1 MAFNGKSTTILDII
15 ERVRRSGI
23 GDFTEEEAK
32 EWTWEVISLLGVPS
46 FYVDKVATLLVE
58 NARAT
63 LPYDLYD
70 MSECGIRDYYTKI
83 VLRKESDIF
92 YDRDK
97 VGDLN
102 NSTNLNFEYPSVVYI
117 DGVATD
123 LGDGYLTAVPKQV
136 FQKQEYTYK
145 FLNDGFISTGFKTGI
160 IEVAYKAFPVDNDGG
175 PLINDDAKTIRA
187 VVEYIKKQVIYRMWL
202 REEVSNA
209 VKQQIDKD
217 CAWAITSARSNASLG
232 SVDEWEAI
240 RARTMRMVRDPNMAR
255 IGFRGYG
262 YGEGLD
268 MNSPRTR

>member
-15 ERVRRSGI
+15 ERVRRTGI
-23 GDFTEEEAK
+23 SDFTEEEAK
-32 EWTWEVISLLGVPS
+32 EWAWEVISLLGVPS

-70 MSECGIRDYYTKI
+70 MSEGGIRDYYTKI

-92 YDRDK
+92 YDRER
-97 VGDLN
+97 VGTGDN
-102 NSTNLNFEYPSVVYI
+102 ATNLNFEGQSVVYV
-117 DGVATD
+117 DGLPTT
-123 LGDGYLTAVPKQV
+123 LGDGYLSAVPKQV

-145 FLNDGFISTGFKTGI
+145 FLNDGFISTGFKDGV

-175 PLINDDAKTIRA
+175 PLINDDFKTIRA
-187 VVEYIKKQVIYRMWL
+187 VVEYIKKQVVYRMWL
-202 REEVSNA
+202 REEISNQ
-209 VKQQIDKD
+209 VKQQVDKD
-217 CAWAITSARSNASLG
+217 CSFAIASARSNASIG

-255 IGFRGYG
+255 VGFRGYG

-268 MNSPRTR
+268 MNSPRIR